1 MGGQMAFE
9 GFLAAFFC
17 LVGGNTAN
25 KQERRRMG
33 LLTVLPVGF

>member
-17 LVGGNTAN
+17 LVENTTN
-25 KQERRRMG
+25 GHERRRMG
-33 LLTVLPVGF
+33 LLTVLPVVF